1 MVLWEIIVLP
11 ILPLLIAPLA
21 LGLPLAIIGPPI
33 LLIGVLLG
41 AFGSSLLGI
50 HL

>member
-21 LGLPLAIIGPPI
+21 LVLPLAIIGPPI
-33 LLIGVLLG
+33 LVIGLLLGVLG
-41 AFGSSLLGI
+41 APIIGQYI
-50 HL
+50 